1 MFLLFISLYRFYY
14 DVADILKEGERNKKT
29 KERYREIRKIWKP
42 YVLKNLS
49 TTVTRE
55 MGKPELKLSW
65 VQLLLVW
72 SHI

>member
-1 MFLLFISLYRFYY
+1 MMLQISWK
-14 DVADILKEGERNKKT
+14 KENRTTKK
-29 KERYREIRKIWKP
+29 ESYREIRKIWKP

-55 MGKPELKLSW
+55 MGKPELKFFW